1 MKDLET
7 GEVFHNFKIQASTTA
22 YFNGF
27 GEIDGKAEYW
37 QPVVANHAPRDSY
50 IPSQGLI
57 LQMSVGES
65 HDINVKGVE
74 DSLDSRVFGSWEDDK
89 ADEWIKFIF
98 VLHSNVAYKYGIQHL
113 KFTDNPKH
121 KGAKKDRAEDILN
134 RIHQYTFTVDLEE
147 RLQALRNR
155 NQTMVHRVNKRWM
168 TICVTK
174 TGDFQNVE
182 GN

>member
-1 MKDLET
+1 MILSPEGKHGKPRCTISSRGVNGGMKDLET

-37 QPVVANHAPRDSY
+37 QPVVANHTPGDSY
-50 IPSQGLI
+50 IPSKGLI

-121 KGAKKDRAEDILN
+121 KGAKDKAEDILN
-134 RIHQYTFTVDLEE
+134 KSNPPIHF
-147 RLQALRNR
+147 
-155 NQTMVHRVNKRWM
+155 HS
-168 TICVTK
+168 
-174 TGDFQNVE
+174 
-182 GN
+182 